1 VTTSTSDPR
10 STPPN
15 VATGMAN
22 NTKKQCEKFDWV
34 YAEEVQSSVGR
45 AWWSYTVISWP
56 GVCWTMI
63 NWLFSLILWS
73 KECLFFNNKHFES
86 ISKSVTEKCWVKIH
100 VLKYLRFPYAF
111 LFLHSLYLVLIHGK
125 EQEYYIWIIVANL
138 TISLK
143 RNIGP
148 IKLV

>member
-22 NTKKQCEKFDWV
+22 NTEKQCEKFDWG

-45 AWWSYTVISWP
+45 AWWSYTVLSWP

-73 KECLFFNNKHFES
+73 KECLFFNNKHSES

-100 VLKYLRFPYAF
+100 ALKYLRFPYAF

-143 RNIGP
+143 RNVGP